1 MDATTGPQRTRGRRL
16 PFGGHPTMSVGAIGK
31 QVAADL
37 SALVRAEVELAKAEV
52 LIGVKA
58 KASGAGMLA
67 AAGALAAVASL
78 GLLLAVGFALAEV
91 GGLPGWAA
99 ALIVSAVLL
108 LIAIVLVLL
117 GRGKLATA
125 VSAETTMKNVQED
138 VAWTKAHLPGK

>member
-1 MDATTGPQRTRGRRL
+1 
-16 PFGGHPTMSVGAIGK
+16 MSVGAIVK

-58 KASGAGMLA
+58 KARGAGLLA

-78 GLLLAVGFALAEV
+78 GLLLAAGFALAEV

-99 ALIVSAVLL
+99 ALIVSGVLL
-108 LIAIVLVLL
+108 LIAIVLMLL
-117 GRGKLATA
+117 GRGRFATA
-125 VSAETTMKNVQED
+125 VSAETTKKNVQED